1 MAPCFDFTV
10 LLRERSMAPCFALDA
25 GPCKDANGGT
35 LHFGVVGA
43 GASRLAQEAAQTKA
57 SLMMYTAWNL
67 WKRRNRRIFLAHFLR
82 HSSSTSGD
90 QGGGF
95 SSEARLWRASDS
107 LFFMIIAFLIL
118 VLGSQSLEFLLL
130 FVITMLY

>member
-1 MAPCFDFTV
+1 M
-10 LLRERSMAPCFALDA
+10 LLRERSMAHCFALDA
-25 GPCKDANGGT
+25 GPCKDANGGNKGINNDV
-35 LHFGVVGA
+35 H
-43 GASRLAQEAAQTKA
+43 RLEPMQGKEPAH
-57 SLMMYTAWNL
+57 
-67 WKRRNRRIFLAHFLR
+67 FLAHFLR

-118 VLGSQSLEFLLL
+118 LLEFQSLEFLLL
-130 FVITMLY
+130 F

>member
-1 MAPCFDFTV
+1 M

-43 GASRLAQEAAQTKA
+43 GASRLAQEAAQDKGINNDGINNDGHRLEPMQGKEPA
-57 SLMMYTAWNL
+57 H
-67 WKRRNRRIFLAHFLR
+67 FLAHFLR

-90 QGGGF
+90 QGEVLVRKLACGGPV
-95 SSEARLWRASDS
+95 
-107 LFFMIIAFLIL
+107 IPFL
-118 VLGSQSLEFLLL
+118 S
-130 FVITMLY
+130 